1 MSQIESIDWFW
12 NHGKSFTKIIY
23 DDGRIEPRQNHEI
36 PPTDAA
42 HDIAHFICAFH
53 KDLEWDYILDPP
65 DIAEFNAVFVENLLG
80 SFSYHYYNNLDID
93 LNETCDAISAQM
105 KWFAH
110 EHYKIHIHHPS
121 KKRYPQ
127 LKNDFF
133 EYVDFN
139 ILVRHFNSF
148 YQPFVLQ
155 RLVNSKEFDLSIK
168 MNRTDKYEFDL
179 LDSYLNRI
187 SKALIH
193 RDN

>member
-121 KKRYPQ
+121 KMRYPQ
-127 LKNDFF
+127 LKNEFF
-133 EYVDFN
+133 EHVDLN

>member
-1 MSQIESIDWFW
+1 
-12 NHGKSFTKIIY
+12 
-23 DDGRIEPRQNHEI
+23 
-36 PPTDAA
+36 
-42 HDIAHFICAFH
+42 
-53 KDLEWDYILDPP
+53 
-65 DIAEFNAVFVENLLG
+65 
-80 SFSYHYYNNLDID
+80 
-93 LNETCDAISAQM
+93 M

-110 EHYKIHIHHPS
+110 EHYKIHINHPS

-133 EYVDFN
+133 DRVDLS

-148 YQPFVLQ
+148 YQTFVLEK
-155 RLVNSKEFDLSIK
+155 LVNSKEFDLSIK